1 MNRSLNAGRILD
13 PGMNASGMQNLD
25 ASTYWRSI
33 SVFNLYRIVIALI
46 FIGSHFLLRGHGWL
60 DNYNSAVYLQFSIG
74 YLIYGLLA
82 AGFIRMR
89 WPEFNHQVS
98 VQVILDIGFI
108 VILMYAAGGI
118 KSGLGLLLV
127 IAIAAASLISNGR
140 LALFYAAIATITVL
154 LEQSYQLI
162 SWSEQYDD
170 YSHAVM
176 LCLSCFATAW
186 LAHSFARRTY
196 LSETLASQREVDLEN
211 LAQIN
216 ALITQEMQDGVLVVD
231 SEFKLRHYNAQAEQL
246 LAISALGWQGKN
258 LEECAPELAALMR
271 TWMNEEASASNV
283 SSTSRLISAERELKV
298 RFMPVGNDRRHGAVI
313 FIEDWSQMQAQAQQL
328 KLMALGQLTANI
340 AHEIRNPLSAISH
353 ATQLLQEEETRDTA
367 SVRMLQ
373 IISDNVQRMDQM
385 VKDVL
390 ELNRRDRTKQEVIE
404 ICGFLAEFH
413 EQFCQIEKI
422 ATGNFLLK
430 MPPSP
435 LHIKFDRR
443 HLHQVL
449 WNLCRNGWRH
459 SRQAEASL
467 VLALATSP
475 RSRNVNIEIV
485 DDGSGISSEVQGHMF
500 EPFFTTESTG
510 TGLGLYIAREL
521 CEANSA
527 SLQYTNHQHANLEP
541 GSVFM
546 LSMKKVQ
553 HTGLAQQ
560 IS

>member
-1 MNRSLNAGRILD
+1 MNRSLNAGSILD

-74 YLIYGLLA
+74 YLLYGLLA

-246 LAISALGWQGKN
+246 LAISALGWQGKT

-271 TWMNEEASASNV
+271 IWMNEEASASNV

-298 RFMPVGNDRRHGAVI
+298 RFMPVGTDRKHGAVI

-422 ATGNFLLK
+422 ATGNFVLK
-430 MPPSP
+430 MEHAPV
-435 LHIKFDRR
+435 HIRFDRR

-467 VLALATSP
+467 VLALTTSP